1 MSAGGLDGRLK
12 FLSLPVEIYNHWLPP
27 VLHQKQVTLLSALE
41 VGIVPHS
48 PMSSS
53 TQTGVSYS
61 EQLALYEPGEF
72 LPNRKLLT

>member
-41 VGIVPHS
+41 VGIPR
-48 PMSSS
+48 
-53 TQTGVSYS
+53 YS
-61 EQLALYEPGEF
+61 NQLARHLFHMLPGTDGDV
-72 LPNRKLLT
+72 R